1 MRRIHLLIPLAALV
15 VSWPAGAA
23 EPAADEEDVV
33 FFHAARPLLVRLHVR
48 LDGAPFQAQ
57 WDEALRHLFEYLDA
71 DGDGVLSNKEVTR
84 APSPEQLRQQLQGAA
99 VIEPDAAP
107 DFAELDRAPAD
118 GRVTLDEMKAYY
130 RRHGV
135 GPLQVELV
143 PAQETPD
150 RVNDVLFHYLDRNG
164 DGSLSKDE
172 LLAAPE
178 SLKPLDVNEDEM
190 ITEEELILAPAGPRP
205 VPGAQGPAAR
215 HPVPFLVMQRGEP
228 DERLARQLLARY
240 DRDKD
245 KKLSRAEAGLDAA
258 HFDQLDADHD
268 GQLDAGELAHWGR
281 LPADVEV
288 LVRVGDRPGRAGT
301 ATLVGPEGRG
311 RPLVSAVRP
320 HRSGILVIALPDTQI
335 EVLPGDRVR
344 PPRDRARQD
353 AQARFRA
360 LDANGDGY
368 LDSKEVYRDPFD
380 LVPLL
385 RLADRDGDGRLSL
398 PEFTAYLEA
407 QEKVL
412 AASTLLTITDRGR
425 RLFEMLDADHDR
437 RLGPREL
444 RAAWERLAPWDGT
457 GAGCLSARD
466 VPHQF
471 QLAVGQGPFRLP
483 GEAAVPPGDS
493 GRAPALDR
501 RRGPLWF
508 QKMDRNG
515 DGDVSRREFL
525 GTAEDFQRIDTD
537 GDGLID
543 PDEAERADQ
552 WFRRKPASRER

>member
-1 MRRIHLLIPLAALV
+1 MRRIHIVLPLIALA
-15 VSWPAGAA
+15 VSWPAAA
-23 EPAADEEDVV
+23 GERPGGDEENVV
-33 FFHAARPLLVRLHVR
+33 FFHAARPLLVRLHIR

-57 WDEALRHLFEYLDA
+57 WDEALRHLFDYLDA
-71 DGDGVLSNKEVTR
+71 DGDGALSPKEVTR
-84 APSPEQLRQQLQGAA
+84 APSPAQLLQQLQGAA

-107 DFAELDRAPAD
+107 DFAELDRAPQD
-118 GRVTLDEMKAYY
+118 GKVSLDELKAYY
-130 RRHGV
+130 RLHGV

-143 PAQETPD
+143 PAQGTTDQANE
-150 RVNDVLFHYLDRNG
+150 VLFHYLDRNG
-164 DGSLSKDE
+164 DGKLSKDE

-178 SLKPLDVNEDEM
+178 SLRPLDVNEDEVV
-190 ITEEELILAPAGPRP
+190 TEFELLSASAARAGSRGPQATP
-205 VPGAQGPAAR
+205 GPA
-215 HPVPFLVMQRGEP
+215 VPFLVLQPGEA
-228 DERLARQLLARY
+228 DERLARQLLAHY

-245 KKLSRAEAGLDAA
+245 QKLSRAEAGLDAA
-258 HFDQLDADHD
+258 LFDQLDGNHD
-268 GQLDAGELAHWGR
+268 GQLDAAELARWGR
-281 LPADVEV
+281 LPADVET
-288 LVRVGDRPGRAGT
+288 LVRIGDKPGRGGS

-320 HRSGILVIALPDTQI
+320 HRSGVLVIALPDTQI
-335 EVLPGDRVR
+335 ELLPGGRAR
-344 PPRDRARQD
+344 PTRDQARQD
-353 AQARFRA
+353 ARAHFRA

-368 LDSKEVYRDPFD
+368 LDSKEVYHDPFD

-398 PEFTAYLEA
+398 QEFTAYLDA
-407 QEKVL
+407 QEKML

-425 RLFEMLDADHDR
+425 RLFEMLDADHDG

-444 RAAWERLAPWDGT
+444 RAAWERLAPWD
-457 GAGCLSARD
+457 RD
-466 VPHQF
+466 GDGSLTAEEVPHQF
-471 QLAVGQGPFRLP
+471 QLTISQGPFRIP
-483 GEAAVPPGDS
+483 GSAAAPPAS
-493 GRAPALDR
+493 RAPDR

-525 GTAEDFQRIDTD
+525 GSAEDFRRIDAD

-552 WFRRKPASRER
+552 WFRQKAAGR